1 MPSRSIEFTV
11 SDLEN
16 GFAVGEILKKHNVS
30 LSLVRS
36 LKRVERG
43 ITLNGEHIRT
53 VDCVTA
59 GDVVALNIPDDERP
73 AVPANL
79 QAGVVYEDDDVI
91 VFDKPAGMTVH
102 PVRDHRDDTL
112 ANFFAWHLMQQG
124 RSAAFRPINRLDRN
138 TSGLMVAALHRMSA
152 AALSGQTEKTYVAVC
167 EGRLEGSGIIEAPI
181 RRREGYGISR
191 EVGEGGEYAL
201 TRYESLASCDELS
214 LLSVRIDTGRMH
226 QIRVHM
232 AHIGH
237 PLTGDDMY
245 GGSLSY
251 IQRHALHCDR
261 LSFCHPVSGQPLS
274 FESQLPGDMLT
285 LIGKFFSHWSK

>member
-1 MPSRSIEFTV
+1 
-11 SDLEN
+11 
-16 GFAVGEILKKHNVS
+16 
-30 LSLVRS
+30 
-36 LKRVERG
+36 
-43 ITLNGEHIRT
+43 
-53 VDCVTA
+53 
-59 GDVVALNIPDDERP
+59 
-73 AVPANL
+73 
-79 QAGVVYEDDDVI
+79 
-91 VFDKPAGMTVH
+91 
-102 PVRDHRDDTL
+102 
-112 ANFFAWHLMQQG
+112 
-124 RSAAFRPINRLDRN
+124 
-138 TSGLMVAALHRMSA
+138 
-152 AALSGQTEKTYVAVC
+152 
-167 EGRLEGSGIIEAPI
+167 
-181 RRREGYGISR
+181 
-191 EVGEGGEYAL
+191 L

-214 LLSVRIDTGRMH
+214 LLSVRIDTGRTH